1 MKRESHHDSLFL
13 ALYSEDSALKGPVLG
28 NGCPKTRR
36 QGAGTLKSSYLS
48 LIKQRRLIVID
59 LLEDSP
65 HEGLANETATV
76 LDLVPLAESVQRA
89 LLTVVEQDTYPIFS
103 RGFFH

>member
-1 MKRESHHDSLFL
+1 MVNEKRESSRLSLVFV
-13 ALYSEDSALKGPVLG
+13 LYSEDSAL
-28 NGCPKTRR
+28 
-36 QGAGTLKSSYLS
+36 
-48 LIKQRRLIVID
+48 LIKQRRLIVFD